1 MPNVKDPKR
10 KTLKVDA
17 ESYIPPVGDWEETN
31 IIWDFGDGWLI
42 CEDRTEYDRRLM
54 AKLTLTCV
62 ANLIPQCDPGE
73 PEEVM
78 LARLRRTSYS
88 YMSDAQWKKESGYL
102 KQSGGTK
109 KHYKLLHVR
118 DPEGRPMTCILMVKK
133 SSVDDPVKN
142 NIQYGRQS
150 DLGQTAT
157 IELDGE
163 PYILGECRL
172 GTGKAAPMHVEERII
187 QWFTAVTGKWNEEA
201 YLQQAITRPH
211 YAAITSHDKDLN
223 KYRREVP
230 VAASV

>member
-1 MPNVKDPKR
+1 MPNLKDPKR
-10 KTLKVDA
+10 KSLKVDA

-31 IIWDFGDGWLI
+31 VVWDFGDGWLI

-62 ANLIPQCDPGE
+62 ANLIPQCEPGE

-78 LARLRRTSYS
+78 LARLRKTSYS
-88 YMSDAQWKKESGYL
+88 YMSDAQWKRESGYL
-102 KQSGGTK
+102 KQSGGSA

-133 SSVDDPVKN
+133 ASFDNPKVN
-142 NIQYGRQS
+142 LQYGRS
-150 DLGQTAT
+150 NDLGQTGA

-163 PYILGECRL
+163 PYMISECRL
-172 GTGKAAPMHVEERII
+172 GTGKAAPMAVEERII
-187 QWFTAVTGKWNEEA
+187 QWYTAVTGQWNEEA
-201 YLQQAITRPH
+201 YLHRAVTRQH
-211 YAAITSHDKDLN
+211 YAAITTHPATLN
-223 KYRREVP
+223 EFRREVP